1 MCNSRWCKDSDYN
14 SPSTQGVIAIH
25 KHQNIPVRLNKAK
38 HLSIVVQGLYTQWK
52 ENIVFLVHWITDS
65 DFQLTGS
72 DFLFVFDEVNSSF
85 LSFPPPD
92 ISALITWERK
102 REGEKDRR
110 CTLCCSCPIQYFDCR
125 LIGAV
130 YFPWFNQGC
139 LSVCFCVSILL
150 FIRWA

>member
-1 MCNSRWCKDSDYN
+1 MELQ
-14 SPSTQGVIAIH
+14 PSTNTKTSQLGWT
-25 KHQNIPVRLNKAK
+25 KQN

-150 FIRWA
+150 FIRRA